1 MCLAVPGRVE
11 QRFEANGLPM
21 ARVDF
26 NGLRRDVC
34 LAYVPAA
41 REGDFVVVHVGFAI
55 SVVDAAEAERSLRLL
70 DEMGALAELAADGPD
85 GEGPP

>member
-1 MCLAVPGRVE
+1 MCLALPGRVE

-26 NGLRRDVC
+26 NGVRRDVC
-34 LAYVPAA
+34 LAYVPSA

-55 SVVDAAEAERSLRLL
+55 STIDAAEAARGLAFPV
-70 DEMGALAELAADGPD
+70 DEEQ
-85 GEGPP
+85 E